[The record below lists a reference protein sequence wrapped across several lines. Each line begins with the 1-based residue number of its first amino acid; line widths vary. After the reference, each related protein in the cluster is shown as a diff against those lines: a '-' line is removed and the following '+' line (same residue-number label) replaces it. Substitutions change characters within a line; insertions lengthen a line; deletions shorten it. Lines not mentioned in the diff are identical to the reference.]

1 MPTDPD
7 RPEPGYDALV
17 ASETFQADLA
27 ALNAALRGALEA
39 AGADPVLNGNL
50 FYPHLAPRFWER
62 PLEPEAEAK
71 RRALVEIARRGRT
84 LLEIGV
90 NGGHSLLLA
99 KAANPDLACIGLDVA
114 ARLDPAWAR
123 VDLYV
128 PVAMAWL
135 AQRFPGDIRFVV
147 GDSRVE
153 APRFALE
160 HPETRLDIL
169 HVDGAKETYFR
180 DVVNL
185 LPLLHADSLVVI
197 DDTDLREVRLAVRRL
212 VEAGLAELHP
222 DFPPEGQQRYR
233 HVVLRPRPEPALVRG
248 ARQLARK
255 LRWRLG
261 LDRRLPYGWR

>member
-1 MPTDPD
+1 MRTDRDLPS
-7 RPEPGYDALV
+7 YDDLL
-17 ASETFQADLA
+17 ASATFQADLA
-27 ALNAALRGALEA
+27 SLNTALRDALEA
-39 AGADPVLNGNL
+39 AGAAPVLNGNL
-50 FYPHLAPRFWER
+50 FYPHLAPQFWKR
-62 PLEPEAEAK
+62 PPEPEAEAK

-99 KAANPDLACIGLDVA
+99 KSANPALSVIGLDVA
-114 ARLDPAWAR
+114 AQLDPAWAR

-128 PVAMAWL
+128 PVTMDWL
-135 AQRFPGDIRFVV
+135 ARRFPGDIRFRI

-153 APRFALE
+153 APRFAVE
-160 HPETRLDIL
+160 NPETRLDIL

-185 LPLLHADSLVVI
+185 LPLLHEESLVVI

-222 DFPPEGQQRYR
+222 DFPPERLQRYQ
-233 HVVLRPRPEPALVRG
+233 HVVLRPLPDPAPARG

-255 LRWRLG
+255 LRWHLG
-261 LDRRLPYGWR
+261 LERRLPYGWR